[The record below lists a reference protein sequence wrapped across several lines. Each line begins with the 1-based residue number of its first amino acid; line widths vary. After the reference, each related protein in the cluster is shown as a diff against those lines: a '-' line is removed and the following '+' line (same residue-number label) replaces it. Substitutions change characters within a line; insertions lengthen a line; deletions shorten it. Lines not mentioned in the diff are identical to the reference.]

1 MQRRDVSKLLL
12 ASAAGS
18 AALTSR
24 AQAQTCT
31 PPCYP
36 QTASE
41 LAASITPVDTSLPP
55 GNVKR
60 YGAVGKAIAVGP
72 PATWHNDHDAI
83 QKAIDSGAGVVFF
96 PNGIYKIGSPLLI
109 KPGSTQNL
117 TLLGEGRTN
126 TYLAPLTASIA
137 DALGQNTM
145 IINQADNGKL
155 TIRDLRF
162 WGGGDQGDPH
172 YTGGAIYAVEG
183 GCNDHSGQAIFS
195 GSIDNC
201 WFDLGAFSD
210 KVFVGGLN
218 NYRVSNCTFE
228 NANGCFFR
236 QGLGM
241 ADVTFSNNVT
251 KSCYDA
257 FYDGMSDAIGDNI
270 ITIDGLHV
278 YSHLRGQVIRTQ
290 NSTSWIV
297 SNVIV
302 QADTS
307 STTVGLFSFSNC
319 GNIVCSNFNAAK
331 VTVFGGTGALGE
343 AITINSSSVKLSNG
357 IIDGASFGVKLT
369 GNGATTL
376 TIGDVDIVNSSL
388 AAFAVQNGSPSGRV
402 TVHHCN
408 WSDSAG
414 NIIGFTSAA
423 FCDMFISNCRLM
435 NAGLT
440 TSGARNINIATR
452 GTVYFDDCVIGHDN
466 SSALASFYVDAS
478 GSGTLTIRRPVFLGA
493 PPAGTKTG
501 SQPVSLISDPAAT
514 TL

>member
-12 ASAAGS
+12 ASVAGS

-41 LAASITPVDTSLPP
+41 LAASITPVDTSFPP

-60 YGAVGKAIAVGP
+60 YGAIGKINADK
-72 PATWHNDHDAI
+72 TWPDDHVAI

-96 PNGIYKIGSPLLI
+96 PNGTYKIGAPLRI
-109 KPGSTQNL
+109 KPVSTQNL

-126 TYLAPLTASIA
+126 TYLAPLHPSIA
-137 DALGQNTM
+137 DDLGQNAM
-145 IINQADNGKL
+145 IINQAGNGKL
-155 TIRDLRF
+155 TIRNLRF
-162 WGGGDQGDPH
+162 WGGGDPGDLP
-172 YTGGAIYAVEG
+172 YTGSAIYAVEG

-201 WFDLGAFSD
+201 WFDLGNTS
-210 KVFVGGLN
+210 KPVFVGGLN

-228 NANGCFFR
+228 NAIGCFFR

-241 ADVTFSNNVT
+241 GDVTFSNNVT

-307 STTVGLFSFSNC
+307 STTVGLFSFTNC
-319 GNIVCSNFNAAK
+319 SNIVCSNFNAAK
-331 VTVFGGTGALGE
+331 VTVFGGSGALGE

-357 IIDGASFGVKLT
+357 IIDGATFGVRLT
-369 GNGATTL
+369 GNGQTTL
-376 TIGDVDIVNSSL
+376 TIADVDIVNSSL
-388 AAFAVQNGSPSGRV
+388 AAFAVQDGSPSGRV

-408 WSDSAG
+408 WSDANG
-414 NIIGFTSAA
+414 NIVVFTNAA
-423 FCDMFISNCRLM
+423 NFDMFVSNCRLM

-440 TSGARNINIATR
+440 TSGGRNINIATR
-452 GTVYFDDCVIGHDN
+452 GTVYFDDCVIGQN
-466 SSALASFYVDAS
+466 NFNAQAAFYIDAA
-478 GSGTLTIRRPVFLGA
+478 GTGTVTIRRPVFLGT
-493 PPAGTKTG
+493 PPSGTKTG